1 MRASWWQE
9 VTEAVVGVVSFQ
21 AVQGGLHIGARY
33 IGLDLCTTL
42 RNLKLNSQV
51 GIRK

>member
-1 MRASWWQE
+1 M
-9 VTEAVVGVVSFQ
+9 VVVPFQ

-33 IGLDLCTTL
+33 VGLDFCTTL